1 MAKIMNGGEGGM
13 MGGPMMGAGPGDE
26 EELYRS
32 TETENEA
39 PSIPKDLLPP
49 EVKVGMHLE
58 ITEDLGDSVRVKIAD
73 MSQPS
78 PGGKAPDEEAAL
90 Y

>member
-1 MAKIMNGGEGGM
+1 M
-13 MGGPMMGAGPGDE
+13 MGPGPGDE
-26 EELYRS
+26 ESELYRS
-32 TETENEA
+32 TESEEEA

-58 ITEDLGDSVRVKIAD
+58 VTEDLGDSVRVKIAD